1 MLKSG
6 YRWRL
11 WDSCLFSYEGIFASA
26 SRLEQ
31 DGGFLAELSIEKL
44 SSCPAAELVAVP
56 LGFGFTGFR

>member
-56 LGFGFTGFR
+56 LGFGFAGFR